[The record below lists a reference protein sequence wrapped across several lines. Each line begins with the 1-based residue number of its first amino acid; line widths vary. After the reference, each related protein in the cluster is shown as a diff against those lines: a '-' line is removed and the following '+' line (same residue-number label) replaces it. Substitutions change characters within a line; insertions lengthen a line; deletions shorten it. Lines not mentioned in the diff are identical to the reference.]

1 MDLSPTS
8 WKSMCMGLRS
18 LQLWSKSPEQSC
30 TMCST
35 EMLKQTLFFLSR
47 KHGTGPQ
54 RGQTLTKGLAGTSP
68 AALHTY
74 WSWILKKVTHQETG
88 RAELLWGEEK
98 LGNEGNLRE
107 VLYCLNKTG
116 LAVEMESIES
126 LRQGEKNSQVQDPPR
141 EPIWEMRLEMGLWHR
156 SNVHSGQKIKLPYGA
171 SLEYTTENQSASQ
184 CSRGTAQEHLGDSW
198 VPKAELKWGSW
209 TCKQAL
215 WVGYPRWASPE
226 PLRPMRALLRPNRY
240 LECNRSLKLCLSK
253 KCCCWLRM

>member
-8 WKSMCMGLRS
+8 WKPMCMGLRS

-98 LGNEGNLRE
+98 LGNEGNMRE

-116 LAVEMESIES
+116 LAVEMS
-126 LRQGEKNSQVQDPPR
+126 
-141 EPIWEMRLEMGLWHR
+141 
-156 SNVHSGQKIKLPYGA
+156 
-171 SLEYTTENQSASQ
+171 
-184 CSRGTAQEHLGDSW
+184 
-198 VPKAELKWGSW
+198 
-209 TCKQAL
+209 
-215 WVGYPRWASPE
+215 
-226 PLRPMRALLRPNRY
+226 PLRVSDKVR
-240 LECNRSLKLCLSK
+240 KIV
-253 KCCCWLRM
+253 KCRILPGNPSGRWGWKWVCDTDLMFTQGRR